1 MAERRLSKKQKMFV
15 EYYLQTWNA
24 TQAAIKAGYSKRS
37 AAVIGSQNLTK
48 VYIAKEIQR
57 RVDEVCMSS
66 DEALKLL
73 SDQARGDFA
82 DLAEIT
88 TAGFEFNLMEKD
100 EEGNVVINPN
110 TKLVKKI
117 KQKVTTYLSKSK
129 DGDDREV
136 IDTELELYSAQR
148 ALELIGKAHGLFIDK
163 VKQEGE
169 IRIIVEEREY
179 KGRTS
184 DIDPEAERD

>member
-1 MAERRLSKKQKMFV
+1 MTERRLSKKQKLFV

-24 TQAAIKAGYSKRS
+24 TQAAIKAGYSKKS
-37 AAVIGSQNLTK
+37 AAVTGHNNIRKTN
-48 VYIAKEIQR
+48 IAEEIKR

-66 DEALKLL
+66 DEALTLL

-88 TAGFEFNLMEKD
+88 TAGFEFKLMEKD
-100 EEGNVVINPN
+100 DEGNVIINPN

-163 VKQEGE
+163 VETEGE
-169 IRIIVEEREY
+169 LRIIVERRDTNTAKIDSEA
-179 KGRTS
+179 KG
-184 DIDPEAERD
+184 D

>member
-15 EYYLQTWNA
+15 EYYLQSWNA
-24 TQAAIKAGYSKRS
+24 TQAAIKAGYSKKS
-37 AAVIGSQNLTK
+37 ARVSGYKNITK
-48 VYIAKEIQR
+48 GYIAAEIKR

-88 TAGFEFNLMEKD
+88 TAGFEFKLMEKD
-100 EEGNVVINPN
+100 KNGNVIINPN

-129 DGDDREV
+129 GGDDREV

-148 ALELIGKAHGLFIDK
+148 ALELIGKAHGLFTEKILHEVVKPVVVEHVFIHDK
-163 VKQEGE
+163 
-169 IRIIVEEREY
+169 EEE
-179 KGRTS
+179 
-184 DIDPEAERD
+184 DE